1 VPHHEGTS
9 IPDADRWNHN
19 IHYHRLLLAA
29 IPSGAQR
36 ALDVGCGEGTLAR
49 ALRRQVPDVSG
60 IDLDEAGIALA
71 RQQSEPD
78 RDITYVIGD
87 VLTHPF
93 ALASF
98 DAIVSVA
105 TLHFLQPVAALT
117 RLQELLTPGGV
128 LAVVGV
134 ARSRLPHDVGWE
146 AVSVAT
152 NLRYR
157 LSRPYWDH
165 PCPTLW
171 PPPDTYDTTRRL
183 VAAQLPGA
191 RFRRHA
197 LWRYSFVWTKPSA

>member
-1 VPHHEGTS
+1 VPGHNGPSTS
-9 IPDADRWNHN
+9 DADRWNHN

-36 ALDVGCGEGTLAR
+36 VLDVGCGEGTLAR
-49 ALRRQVPDVSG
+49 ALHREVPDVTG

-71 RQQSEPD
+71 RHQSEPD
-78 RDITYVIGD
+78 HGITYVIGD
-87 VLTHPF
+87 FLTHPF
-93 ALASF
+93 KPASF

-105 TLHFLQPVAALT
+105 TLHFMEPVAALT
-117 RLQELLTPGGV
+117 RLRELLTPGGV

-134 ARSRLPHDVGWE
+134 ARSRLPRDVGWE
-146 AVSVAT
+146 ALAAAT

-157 LSRPYWDH
+157 LSRPYWEH

-171 PPPDTYDTTRRL
+171 PPPNTYDTTRRV

-197 LWRYSFVWTKPSA
+197 LWRYSFVWTKPRG